1 MDSRELAGALNAL
14 GIVCKYA
21 GRFSEGE
28 GHYVRALAILE
39 ANGEGQTPL
48 AAAVHHNIGGIRHA
62 RGDYEGAESPAR
74 HAVQINERALGDDHP
89 VTAADRAAL
98 APILDALGHHDEA
111 EALLRQALATFEREH
126 DDYEIAMTLGNLA
139 AIAQQRG
146 DVREAE
152 AMHRRAL
159 ETKERTLG
167 PEHPELATTLSN
179 LATTLY
185 AEGRA
190 DEAVPLLRRALALAE
205 GSLEPDHPTLAALR
219 ANLEKVAA
227 SA

>member
-14 GIVCKYA
+14 GIVCKYT

-39 ANGEGQTPL
+39 VNGEGDTPL

-62 RGDYEGAESPAR
+62 SGDYVGAESPAR
-74 HAVQINERALGDDHP
+74 HAVEINERALGGDHP
-89 VTAADRAAL
+89 ITATDRAAL
-98 APILDALGHHDEA
+98 APILDALGRHDEA
-111 EALLRQALATFEREH
+111 QAMLRQALATFESEQ

-146 DVREAE
+146 DLHEAE

-167 PEHPELATTLSN
+167 AQHPELATTLSN
-179 LATTLY
+179 LGTTLH
-185 AEGRA
+185 ALGRS
-190 DEAVPLLRRALALAE
+190 DEAAPLMRRALALAE
-205 GSLEPDHPTLAALR
+205 GSLEPSHPNLAALR
-219 ANLEKVAA
+219 GNLARVEAG
-227 SA
+227 